1 MQLLLGLGW
10 LDDALYGAAAK
21 LIDNS
26 LGGDQL
32 ESVLKVVGF
41 TQGITGINFSLF
53 WDVINKGLSFVTPFG
68 YALITTYFLMYL
80 FDAASKDQV
89 TVDSVIKVLIQLVMV
104 VAVMGNLALI
114 INAFLSIAESLLAS
128 VSGFSD
134 PTASI
139 SVSGTT
145 IVNQWRS
152 TGEDTALTILIQ
164 SLGIWLIHQIAI
176 IAIDFAGIARLLE
189 VGWRIVFAPVG
200 VANCFEGGANSAG
213 VKYLKSLLGAC
224 LSGVAI
230 YIVAAAGF
238 AITAS
243 FLTSPT
249 GAAMWLADAA
259 FLGTAG
265 AAIGISNKI
274 REVIA

>member
-26 LGGDQL
+26 LGGDQM

-249 GAAMWLADAA
+249 GGAMWLADAA